1 MKTNR
6 SFNRQNRFLSPLRIA
21 TAVTL
26 MSAAVV
32 LAFIP
37 ETRVNVGSPTTPFSR
52 NKQTEPA
59 IAVDANHTNVLVA
72 GANDNIDMEACNAG
86 DDTTCPFTPGVG
98 TSGVYFSF
106 NSGTTWVQPTYTGL
120 TARGCTGAVGNS
132 DPLCTPHVGPIG
144 TLPWY
149 YEASLVADGDPAVA
163 FGPRP
168 GANGKFSWANGS
180 RLYYATLVSNLS
192 AKRNETFKGYEA
204 VAVSRMDAPSTG
216 LTATIASNKANWKT
230 PVIVTKQNGGL
241 FSDKEQIWADNAAS
255 SPFFGDVYVCSSAF
269 HGTTGGVPVVV
280 SVSRDGGNTWVSQ
293 EVTKAISNAPHGYR
307 TGCTIRS
314 DSHGVVYLAVTHFAT
329 PTAARTFPFAAT
341 PGIGSHELLK
351 SFDGGHTWTKPVAI
365 FKMNDACYHIDPVFN
380 ECTEDGIAGARSDLA
395 ASPALDIANGAPT
408 GAGAT
413 NEIVDA
419 WVDGRGSLNNVNSN
433 GFNHE
438 KVLLSYSTTGGAS
451 WLAPRAVQ
459 SFGDR
464 GFYAAPAISP
474 DGHDLYVV
482 YNAFTTPFRNDTT
495 SPRGLVG
502 VVKHADINIATGM
515 PGAFSTL
522 HRGAVG
528 DPRGS
533 SANSLVAEFLGDY
546 VYAVATNAYGA
557 GVWNDVRNAAVCPA
571 IDTYR
576 LSLQIGGSFPTPAPQ
591 QACVPTFGNS
601 DIFGGSY
608 PDPTP

>member
-1 MKTNR
+1 MKTPR
-6 SFNRQNRFLSPLRIA
+6 SFSRTRSPSPLRIA
-21 TAVTL
+21 TASTL
-26 MSAAVV
+26 FVAAAAMAIVATTDT
-32 LAFIP
+32 L
-37 ETRVNVGSPTTPFSR
+37 VNVGTSSLTKPFSQ
-52 NKQTEPA
+52 NKQNEPA
-59 IAVDANHTNVLVA
+59 LAVDASHPNVLVA

-86 DDTTCPFTPGVG
+86 DPTTCPFTTGVG
-98 TSGVYFSF
+98 NSGVYFSF
-106 NSGTTWVQPTYTGL
+106 NSGTSWIQPTYTGW
-120 TARGCTGAVGNS
+120 TARGCLGPAACV
-132 DPLCTPHVGPIG
+132 PHFGSIG
-144 TLPWY
+144 TLPRY
-149 YEASLVADGDPAVA
+149 YEAGLVTNGDPAVA
-163 FGPRP
+163 FGPRR

-180 RLYYATLVSNLS
+180 RLYYANLVANFS
-192 AKRNETFKGYEA
+192 ADRNGTAFKGFEA
-204 VAVSRMDAPSTG
+204 VAVSRMDAPPTG
-216 LTATIASNKANWKT
+216 LTAAIASNKANWKA
-230 PVIVTKQNGGL
+230 PVIVTKQNGAL

-255 SPFFGDVYVCSSAF
+255 SPFFGNVYVCNSAF
-269 HGTTGGVPVVV
+269 HGNNAVPLAV
-280 SVSRDGGNTWVSQ
+280 SVSRDGGNTWASQ
-293 EVTKAISNAPHGYR
+293 QVTTATSNSHHGYR
-307 TGCTIRS
+307 TGCSIRT
-314 DSHGVVYLAVTHFAT
+314 DSHGVVYLAVTHFGVGT
-329 PTAARTFPFAAT
+329 PAQFALGT
-341 PGIGSHELLK
+341 PGIGSHDLLK

-365 FKMNDACYHIDPVFN
+365 FAMNDACYHIDPVFN

-395 ASPALDIANGAPT
+395 PSPALDIANGAPT
-408 GAGAT
+408 GANAT

-419 WVDGRGSLNNVNSN
+419 WADGRGSTGVQSN

-438 KVLLSYSTTGGAS
+438 KVLLSYSRNGGS
-451 WLAPRAVQ
+451 TWSIPAVV
-459 SFGDR
+459 STAGDR

-474 DGHDLYVV
+474 NGRDLYVV

-495 SPRGLVG
+495 STRGLVG
-502 VVKHADINIATGM
+502 VVRHADIGANGV

-522 HRGAVG
+522 HRGVVG

>member
-1 MKTNR
+1 MKTPGR
-6 SFNRQNRFLSPLRIA
+6 FDRQNRVLSPLRIA

-26 MSAAVV
+26 MSAAAA
-32 LAFIP
+32 LAFVA
-37 ETRVNVGSPTTPFSR
+37 ETRVNVGSPTSPFSR
-52 NKQTEPA
+52 NKQNEPA
-59 IAVDANHTNVLVA
+59 IAVDANHPNILVA
-72 GANDNIDMEACNAG
+72 GANDNIDLEACNAG
-86 DDTTCPFTPGVG
+86 DDTTCPFTTGVG

-106 NSGTTWVQPTYTGL
+106 NSGTTWIQPTYTGWS
-120 TARGCTGAVGNS
+120 ARNCLGVVGNN
-132 DPLCTPHVGPIG
+132 DPPCQPQVGPIG

-149 YEASLVADGDPAVA
+149 YEAGLVTDGDPAVA

-192 AKRNETFKGYEA
+192 AKRNDTFKGYEA
-204 VAVSRMDAPSTG
+204 VTVSRLDTPSTG
-216 LTATIASNKANWKT
+216 LTAVIASNKANWKR
-230 PVIVTKQNGGL
+230 PVIVTKQNGAL

-269 HGTTGGVPVVV
+269 EGTSGGVPLVV
-280 SVSRDGGNTWVSQ
+280 SVSRDGGNTWTSQ

-329 PTAARTFPFAAT
+329 PTAAKTFPFAAT
-341 PGIGSHELLK
+341 PGIGSHDLLK

-395 ASPALDIANGAPT
+395 PSPSLDIANGAPT

-419 WVDGRGSLNNVNSN
+419 WVDGRFGLNS
-433 GFNHE
+433 E
-438 KVLLSYSTTGGAS
+438 KVLLSYSKNGGS
-451 WLAPRAVQ
+451 TWSSPIVV
-459 SFGDR
+459 STSTPVNDR
-464 GFYAAPAISP
+464 GFYAAPALSP
-474 DGHDLYVV
+474 NGRDLYVV

-502 VVKHADINIATGM
+502 VLKHADINIATGM

-546 VYAVATNAYGA
+546 VYAIATNTYGA

-571 IDTYR
+571 IDAYR
-576 LSLQIGGSFPTPAPQ
+576 LSVQIGGSVPTPAPQ
-591 QACVPTFGNS
+591 QNCPATFGNS

-608 PDPTP
+608 ADPTP

>member
-1 MKTNR
+1 
-6 SFNRQNRFLSPLRIA
+6 
-21 TAVTL
+21 
-26 MSAAVV
+26 MSAAVA
-32 LAFIP
+32 LAFVI

-52 NKQTEPA
+52 NKQFEPA
-59 IAVDANHTNVLVA
+59 IAVDANHPNVLVA
-72 GANDNIDMEACNAG
+72 GAGDLIDMEACNAG

-98 TSGVYFSF
+98 VAGVYFSF

-120 TARGCTGAVGNS
+120 TARGCNGAVGNN
-132 DPLCTPHVGPIG
+132 DPICTPQFGPIG

-149 YEASLVADGDPAVA
+149 YEKGLVSDGDPALA

-168 GANGKFSWANGS
+168 DAQGQFSWANGS

-192 AKRNETFKGYEA
+192 AKRNETFKGFEA
-204 VAVSRMDAPSTG
+204 VAVSRTDNVATAALGGATG
-216 LTATIASNKANWKT
+216 KNAWKR
-230 PVIVTKQNGGL
+230 PVIVTEQNGAL
-241 FSDKEQIWADNAAS
+241 FSDKEQIWVDNAAS
-255 SPFFGDVYVCSSAF
+255 SPFFGNVYVCSSAF
-269 HGTTGGVPVVV
+269 EGTSGGVPLVV
-280 SVSRDGGNTWVSQ
+280 SVSRDGGNTWTSQ

-329 PTAARTFPFAAT
+329 PTAAKTFPFAAT
-341 PGIGSHELLK
+341 PGIGSHDLLK

-365 FKMNDACYHIDPVFN
+365 FAMNDACYHIDPVFN

-395 ASPALDIANGAPT
+395 PSPSLDIANGAPT

-419 WVDGRGSLNNVNSN
+419 WVDGRGSTGVQSN

-438 KVLLSYSTTGGAS
+438 KVLLSYSRNGGSTWSIPVVVNTA
-451 WLAPRAVQ
+451 
-459 SFGDR
+459 GDR

-474 DGHDLYVV
+474 NGRDLYVV

-495 SPRGLVG
+495 SSRSLVG
-502 VVKHADINIATGM
+502 VVKHADVTNGV
-515 PGAFSTL
+515 PGTFSEL
-522 HRGAVG
+522 NRGVSG

-546 VYAVATNAYGA
+546 VYAIATNTYGA
-557 GVWNDVRNAAVCPA
+557 GVWNDARNAADCPA

-576 LSLQIGGSFPTPAPQ
+576 LSVQLGGSFPTPAPQ
-591 QACVPTFGNS
+591 QDCPATFGNS

-608 PDPTP
+608 ADPTP